1 MSILHHLLGLSDML
15 SPDPFPPDLRRGPRA
30 SFKSH
35 QEAVSEEVPPGT
47 AGAEIYG
54 GRIDKN
60 TSTKWRQIYR
70 RNQQKKFSGLG

>member
-1 MSILHHLLGLSDML
+1 ML
-15 SPDPFPPDLRRGPRA
+15 IPDPFPPDLSPGLRA
-30 SFKSH
+30 NFKSPL
-35 QEAVSEEVPPGT
+35 EAMSEEVPPGT
-47 AGAEIYG
+47 ADWAQK

>member
-15 SPDPFPPDLRRGPRA
+15 NPDFFPPDLIRGPRA
-30 SFKSH
+30 NFKSR
-35 QEAVSEEVPPGT
+35 QEALSEEVPPGT
-47 AGAEIYG
+47 AGRAYR